1 MERYMCPRP
10 RCTRPS
16 PRPWCT
22 RPSPRPRC
30 TRPSPRPRCTR
41 PSLQPELL
49 QFRPSQLYEHQA
61 QKLENYL
68 DLMDQILD
76 TAESEMESQ
85 GAESAVENQGDKA
98 VADKEERKVEQVKKT
113 MTQVNVE
120 ENEHKMEITI
130 NFLGRNFSGEHLDVQ
145 VINGDVVTI
154 KAEKD
159 DKEKFERKFKLP
171 SKCQLDKIE
180 SRFNTKD
187 DDRQTLVITIPKD
200 IKIVQ

>member
-1 MERYMCPRP
+1 MAVFFYEPILSMERY
-10 RCTRPS
+10 T
-16 PRPWCT
+16 
-22 RPSPRPRC
+22 SPRPRC
-30 TRPSPRPRCTR
+30 TRQVTTV
-41 PSLQPELL
+41 QELL
-49 QFRPSQLYEHQA
+49 QFRPSQLYEHCHQA

-85 GAESAVENQGDKA
+85 GAESTAENQGDKA

-145 VINGDVVTI
+145 VVNGDVMTI

-159 DKEKFERKFKLP
+159 DNEKFERKFKLP

-180 SRFNTKD
+180 TRFNTKD

-200 IKIVQ
+200 IKIVQVPIAMEE

>member
-1 MERYMCPRP
+1 M
-10 RCTRPS
+10 
-16 PRPWCT
+16 
-22 RPSPRPRC
+22 
-30 TRPSPRPRCTR
+30 SPRPRCTR

-49 QFRPSQLYEHQA
+49 QFRPSQLYEHCHQA

-68 DLMDQILD
+68 DLMDQMLD
-76 TAESEMESQ
+76 TAESETESQ
-85 GAESAVENQGDKA
+85 GAESAVENQAGDKA
-98 VADKEERKVEQVKKT
+98 VADKEERKLEQVKKT

-159 DKEKFERKFKLP
+159 DNEKFERKFKLP

-180 SRFNTKD
+180 TRFNTPYIP
-187 DDRQTLVITIPKD
+187 RLSILYEYSFITSSF
-200 IKIVQ
+200 

>member
-1 MERYMCPRP
+1 MAVYFYQQPIFSMERYMCPRP

-16 PRPWCT
+16 
-22 RPSPRPRC
+22 
-30 TRPSPRPRCTR
+30 
-41 PSLQPELL
+41 LQPGLL
-49 QFRPSQLYEHQA
+49 QFRPSQLYEHCHQA
-61 QKLENYL
+61 QKLEKYL
-68 DLMDQILD
+68 DQILD
-76 TAESEMESQ
+76 TAESEMERQ
-85 GAESAVENQGDKA
+85 GAESAVESQADKA
-98 VADKEERKVEQVKKT
+98 IDHKEERKVEQVKKT

-145 VINGDVVTI
+145 VVNGDVMTI

-159 DKEKFERKFKLP
+159 DNEKFERKFKLP

-200 IKIVQ
+200 INIVQVPIAMEE